1 MKNCKE
7 SKSSRL
13 CPGIGPARTGAEY
26 FRGTTLVCR
35 PFAGHG
41 LKAAAGE
48 TRCIQPDAVTGAPG
62 AGLGCDALR
71 LRGSKTIFGAAM
83 PVCFPPPQALCKD
96 RMALTLLFTAGLD
109 IVTIIEEA
117 TRFVNRPAKVFAAKR
132 PGRPGSQTGKGQED
146 PAANKKTWRMRAVAS
161 LSSARMLKSL
171 EYSLRVTQISAS
183 IQGFS
188 LEIIL
193 SGLLFI

>member
-1 MKNCKE
+1 MCSSDLVVPLLALEAGQRVAGHGGVAVADVQLVAGVVDGGGDVKFLALRHVETNPPFSRMKNCKE

-26 FRGTTLVCR
+26 FRGTTLICR

-83 PVCFPPPQALCKD
+83 PACFPPPQALCKD

-132 PGRPGSQTGKGQED
+132 PGRPGSQT
-146 PAANKKTWRMRAVAS
+146 
-161 LSSARMLKSL
+161 
-171 EYSLRVTQISAS
+171 
-183 IQGFS
+183 
-188 LEIIL
+188 
-193 SGLLFI
+193 